1 MAIASEFIQ
10 IIVAAIY
17 AITLFYT
24 IVTFQR
30 SKKLDQITSL
40 GDVMNELRDVDRELA
55 KIPSGSQFDDVRNS
69 WYLRMF
75 NSLDWLS
82 FTINERIITDK
93 KLIEC
98 IKPMIISYYEE
109 TFLKSGSV
117 NERDS
122 SHYQQLKKPYQ
133 TVKKQVYI
141 KKIVI
146 DYNLI
151 SNFFE
156 KISRFLC
163 ILTKI

>member
-1 MAIASEFIQ
+1 MTIASEFIQ

-40 GDVMNELRDVDRELA
+40 GDVMNELRDADRELA

-69 WYLRMF
+69 WYIRIF

-93 KLIEC
+93 K
-98 IKPMIISYYEE
+98 
-109 TFLKSGSV
+109 
-117 NERDS
+117 
-122 SHYQQLKKPYQ
+122 
-133 TVKKQVYI
+133 
-141 KKIVI
+141 
-146 DYNLI
+146 
-151 SNFFE
+151 
-156 KISRFLC
+156 
-163 ILTKI
+163 

>member
-1 MAIASEFIQ
+1 MVIASEFIQ
-10 IIVAAIY
+10 IIVAVIY

-93 KLIEC
+93 KLIEY

-122 SHYQQLKKPYQ
+122 SHYQQLKKLYQ
-133 TVKKQVYI
+133 TEEVSLDKK
-141 KKIVI
+141 
-146 DYNLI
+146 NSHRL
-151 SNFFE
+151 
-156 KISRFLC
+156 
-163 ILTKI
+163 

>member
-69 WYLRMF
+69 WHFRMF

-82 FTINERIITDK
+82 FMINERIITDK
-93 KLIEC
+93 KLIEY
-98 IKPMIISYYEE
+98 IKPMIIGYCED
-109 TFLKSGSV
+109 TFLKSGSA

-122 SHYQQLKKPYQ
+122 SHYQQLKKLYQ
-133 TVKKQVYI
+133 TVKKQV
-141 KKIVI
+141 
-146 DYNLI
+146 
-151 SNFFE
+151 
-156 KISRFLC
+156 
-163 ILTKI
+163 

>member
-69 WYLRMF
+69 WYIRMF

-93 KLIEC
+93 KLIEY

-109 TFLKSGSV
+109 TFLKSGSA
-117 NERDS
+117 NEQDS
-122 SHYQQLKKPYQ
+122 SHYQQLKKLYQ
-133 TVKKQVYI
+133 TVKKQV
-141 KKIVI
+141 
-146 DYNLI
+146 
-151 SNFFE
+151 
-156 KISRFLC
+156 
-163 ILTKI
+163 